1 MSIYDIY
8 INFCSKFPRAK
19 VALALSRER
28 KAIMPTITAIAPEP
42 EPEPESKPTPIERA
56 QMCALKR
63 GITAAQKG
71 KSLSAAF
78 WAGLYRGLRR

>member
-1 MSIYDIY
+1 
-8 INFCSKFPRAK
+8 
-19 VALALSRER
+19 
-28 KAIMPTITAIAPEP
+28 MPTITAIAPEP

>member
-28 KAIMPTITAIAPEP
+28 KAIMPTITAIAP